1 MGDGIEK
8 IACYAAGLVAVVAGL
23 AGCSAPGGPYL
34 EAQGSDLATVRAA
47 SQEGGASSRTAP
59 DTRIVQV
66 DGRRVPGYLP
76 KGLTIAGGIR
86 YIGVE
91 TSAGGASLRQ
101 CVMLLAKSGQRYL
114 IRVAG
119 PERDWAV
126 SIVNEEMGGE
136 QVQPVKVTRTQRSC
150 PDSQ

>member
-1 MGDGIEK
+1 MLV
-8 IACYAAGLVAVVAGL
+8 IAAVGL
-23 AGCSAPGGPYL
+23 AGCSATGMPYL
-34 EAQGSDLATVRAA
+34 EAQGSDLATVRTV
-47 SQEGGASSRTAP
+47 SQEGSAAARKEP
-59 DTRIVQV
+59 DTRILQV
-66 DGRRVPGYLP
+66 DGKRVPGYLP

-101 CVMLLAKSGQRYL
+101 CVMLLAKSGQRYV

-119 PERDWAV
+119 PERGWAV

-136 QVQPVKVTRTQRSC
+136 DVAPVKVTRTQRSC
-150 PDSQ
+150 PDSR